1 MLLILFK
8 PWMSGEFLNKT
19 KKIIGLFGLF
29 VLTIGHAFA
38 QEVNATVQ
46 VVAPRVQLS
55 NKEILNTLQNSIQ
68 QFINNRKWTEEKIAI
83 EEKVNFSLFIN
94 INAINNDQFEGTA
107 QLQVTRPVYNSSY
120 KTTVM
125 QFNDE
130 DISFAYRE
138 FENLDYQEN
147 MNMNDLTTLLAY
159 YVYIA
164 MGEEFDSFGELGGSP
179 FFSKAQAIVNI
190 MTNKPGWNQGD
201 GRGFRNRF
209 YLADNFNS
217 PRFKDFRKLNY
228 LYHREGMDQFHEDP
242 LAAREQ
248 ITSSL
253 KLIAETSQSNR
264 NSLLQKLFFTT
275 KWPELVE
282 IYKGATTAEK
292 TIIVRLLNELDPTN
306 AQRYEKIKS

>member
-1 MLLILFK
+1 
-8 PWMSGEFLNKT
+8 MSGEFLNKT

-164 MGEEFDSFGELGGSP
+164 MGVEFDSFGELGGSP

-228 LYHREGMDQFHEDP
+228 QYHREGMDQFSEDH
-242 LAAREQ
+242 Q
-248 ITSSL
+248 
-253 KLIAETSQSNR
+253 SQ
-264 NSLLQKLFFTT
+264 
-275 KWPELVE
+275 
-282 IYKGATTAEK
+282 
-292 TIIVRLLNELDPTN
+292 RL
-306 AQRYEKIKS
+306 

>member
-1 MLLILFK
+1 
-8 PWMSGEFLNKT
+8 MSGEFLNKT
-19 KKIIGLFGLF
+19 KKIIGFFGLF
-29 VLTIGHAFA
+29 VLMIGHTAA

-68 QFINNRKWTEEKIAI
+68 QFINNRKWTEEKVAI

-94 INAINNDQFEGTA
+94 INAINNDEFEGTA

-130 DISFAYRE
+130 DINFAYRE

-164 MGEEFDSFGELGGSP
+164 MGVEFDSFGELGGSS

-228 LYHREGMDQFHEDP
+228 QYHREGMDQFSEDP

>member
-1 MLLILFK
+1 MILFK

>member
-1 MLLILFK
+1 
-8 PWMSGEFLNKT
+8 
-19 KKIIGLFGLF
+19 
-29 VLTIGHAFA
+29 
-38 QEVNATVQ
+38 
-46 VVAPRVQLS
+46 
-55 NKEILNTLQNSIQ
+55 
-68 QFINNRKWTEEKIAI
+68 
-83 EEKVNFSLFIN
+83 
-94 INAINNDQFEGTA
+94 
-107 QLQVTRPVYNSSY
+107 
-120 KTTVM
+120 
-125 QFNDE
+125 
-130 DISFAYRE
+130 
-138 FENLDYQEN
+138 
-147 MNMNDLTTLLAY
+147 
-159 YVYIA
+159 
-164 MGEEFDSFGELGGSP
+164 MGVEFDSFGELGGSP

-228 LYHREGMDQFHEDP
+228 QYHREGMDQFHEDP

>member
-1 MLLILFK
+1 
-8 PWMSGEFLNKT
+8 
-19 KKIIGLFGLF
+19 
-29 VLTIGHAFA
+29 
-38 QEVNATVQ
+38 
-46 VVAPRVQLS
+46 
-55 NKEILNTLQNSIQ
+55 
-68 QFINNRKWTEEKIAI
+68 
-83 EEKVNFSLFIN
+83 
-94 INAINNDQFEGTA
+94 
-107 QLQVTRPVYNSSY
+107 
-120 KTTVM
+120 M

-164 MGEEFDSFGELGGSP
+164 MGVEFDSFGELGGSP
-179 FFSKAQAIVNI
+179 FFNKAQAIVNI

-228 LYHREGMDQFHEDP
+228 QFHREGMDQFHEDP

>member
-1 MLLILFK
+1 
-8 PWMSGEFLNKT
+8 MSGEFLNKT

>member
-1 MLLILFK
+1 
-8 PWMSGEFLNKT
+8 MSGEFRNK
-19 KKIIGLFGLF
+19 IVAA
-29 VLTIGHAFA
+29 VLLIVCWVQINPAQA

-55 NKEILNTLQNSIQ
+55 NKQILNTLQNSIQ
-68 QFINNRKWTEEKIAI
+68 QFINNRKWTEEKVAVS
-83 EEKVNFSLFIN
+83 EKVNFSLFIN

-107 QLQVTRPVYNSSY
+107 QLQVTRPVFNSSY

-164 MGEEFDSFGELGGSP
+164 LGVEYDSFGELGGSP
-179 FFSKAQAIVNI
+179 FFTKAQAIVNI

-217 PRFKDFRKLNY
+217 PRFKDFRELNY
-228 LYHREGMDQFHEDP
+228 NYHRNGMDQFHEDP
-242 LAAREQ
+242 VSAREN
-248 ITSSL
+248 ITNSL
-253 KLIAETSQSNR
+253 KSIAETSQSNR

-282 IYKGATTAEK
+282 IYKGGTSAEK
-292 TIIVRLLNELDPTN
+292 TLIVRLLNDLDPTN
-306 AQRYEKIKS
+306 SQRYEKIKS